1 MKRTLSAA
9 TLLTLFVCVSAYF
22 SAAHSQV
29 TVNSTTGYSVNIT
42 VVPVQVIPD
51 RNPCPNGYNYNLRLR
66 YNVSFSGS
74 NIPSGGLWT
83 FDGNIGCGSQQVYFD
98 PPNGAGNGTV
108 VTTSNPWRALTD
120 CNGAT
125 VRSINCNTGSI
136 HIYGPGISERTVS
149 FAINYTALPI
159 TIASFTANANNG
171 RVALKWSTATEID
184 NDFFSIERSVNG
196 SIWTNIGTVDG
207 AGNSSTL
214 LNYQFIDNQ
223 PLTGTSFYRIKQTD
237 FDGHYS
243 YSETRQIQDAAVP
256 GTISIAP
263 VPSNGRTINVA
274 GISNY
279 QGYELTLFNTAGAQL
294 FNKTL
299 SNSSVTLP
307 SLAKGVYMIRISNSD
322 KGEAQT
328 LRYVQ
333 L

>member
-1 MKRTLSAA
+1 MPAQA
-9 TLLTLFVCVSAYF
+9 
-22 SAAHSQV
+22 QV
-29 TVNSTTGYSVNIT
+29 VVNSSTGYAVSIN

-51 RNPCPNGYNYNLRLR
+51 RSPCPNGYNYNLRLR
-66 YNVSFSGS
+66 YQVTFSGN
-74 NIPSGGLWT
+74 NIPAGGLWT
-83 FDGNIGCGSQQVYFD
+83 LDGNIGCGSQQVYFD
-98 PPNGAGNGTV
+98 PPNNAGNGQL
-108 VTTSNPWRALTD
+108 VTTYNPWRGIAD
-120 CNGAT
+120 CNSAT
-125 VRSINCNTGSI
+125 VQSINCNTGSI
-136 HIYGPGISERTVS
+136 HIHGPGISERTVS

-159 TIASFTANANNG
+159 TIASFTATAGNG

-184 NDFFSIERSVNG
+184 NDYFTIERSANG
-196 SIWTNIGTVDG
+196 STWTNIGTVDG

-214 LNYQFIDNQ
+214 LNYQFIDHQ

-243 YSETRQIQDAAVP
+243 YSETRQIQDAAAP

-263 VPSNGRTINVA
+263 VPNSGRNISIA

-299 SNSSVTLP
+299 SNSSITLP
-307 SLAKGVYMIRISNSD
+307 SLAKGVYMVRISNSNTGD
-322 KGEAQT
+322 AQT